1 MAGARLLEQVA
12 AVRAAVRDVAAD
24 EVMPRYRKVSH
35 SRKADGSLLTEADLA
50 AQAAL
55 MERLAAIDPAPFVG
69 EEMTAEEQ
77 DALWARGDPGL
88 WCVDPIDGTSNF
100 VHGVPNFALSV
111 ALMRGGRSVLGVIY
125 APVADEMFWAVRGHG
140 AWLGDERLPIR
151 TEVPSMKGSLA
162 NVDFKRLPKP
172 LGAALV
178 AAPPYLSQ
186 RNLGSAT
193 LEWCYLAAG
202 RIDLYLHGGQK
213 PWDYAAGCLI
223 LDEAGGHMATLDG
236 DDFWTGPAGSRS
248 VVAARDTDLFADWL
262 DWVRR
267 HRQG

>member
-1 MAGARLLEQVA
+1 MAGAPELDVVA
-12 AVRAAVRDVAAD
+12 AVREAVRDVAAE

-35 SRKADGSLLTEADLA
+35 SRKADGSLLTEADVA
-50 AQAAL
+50 AQTAL
-55 MERLAAIDPAPFVG
+55 MMRLDAIESVPFVG
-69 EEMTAEEQ
+69 EEMTPEQQ
-77 DALWARGDPGL
+77 DAQWARGDAGL

-140 AWLGDERLPIR
+140 AWLGDERLPVR
-151 TEVPSMKGSLA
+151 TEVPAMSGSLA

-172 LGAALV
+172 LGSALV

-223 LDEAGGHMATLDG
+223 LSEAGGHVTTLDG
-236 DDFWTGPAGSRS
+236 DDFWDGPAGSRS
-248 VVAARDTDLFADWL
+248 VVAARDATLFATWL
-262 DWVRR
+262 DWIRR